1 LCGTGFIGPPPPA
14 RRMVSGSGLHEL
26 GVGMVELDAIERSE
40 TLGQKVYERVRRAVI
55 GGAFEPGEQVT
66 IRSLAR
72 LMQVSPTPARE
83 ALNRL
88 AAEGALEFGRNRTL
102 FVPRLQP
109 DRIRELYQIRLPLED
124 FAARAA
130 LPHMGKAHVD
140 ALTQCVEQRIV
151 ALGQHDYRTALELNR
166 DFSFSIFEAAQQ
178 PIALRILEG
187 LWLLA
192 GPMMNL
198 LFPEYADHQL
208 GIERAREQI
217 RAIETRD
224 VEALCQSLRT
234 EREEAAELILTK
246 VGRGEVA
253 RSSRP
258 AMGAASRG

>member
-1 LCGTGFIGPPPPA
+1 
-14 RRMVSGSGLHEL
+14 
-26 GVGMVELDAIERSE
+26 MVELDAIERSE

-55 GGAFEPGEQVT
+55 GGAFQPGEQVT
-66 IRSLAR
+66 IRTLAR

-109 DRIRELYQIRLPLED
+109 DRIKELYQIRLPLEEI
-124 FAARAA
+124 AARAA
-130 LPHMGKAHVD
+130 LPHMRKTHVET
-140 ALTQCVEQRIV
+140 LTQCVERRIV
-151 ALGQHDYRTALELNR
+151 VLGQHDYRTALELNR
-166 DFSFSIFEAAQQ
+166 DFSFLIFEAAQR

-198 LFPEYADHQL
+198 LFPEYAVHQT
-208 GIERAREQI
+208 GIERAWEQI

-224 VEALCQSLRT
+224 ADALCRSLRT
-234 EREEAAELILTK
+234 EREEAADLILTK
-246 VGRGEVA
+246 VGRGEIA
-253 RSSRP
+253 QPSRP
-258 AMGAASRG
+258 ALGAALRA